1 MTARVMNLNSR
12 RSILSRRLTKAH
24 MRNLLSVAVAVS
36 LSCFFIGYGLAAQ
49 GSISMQTA
57 ERWDD
62 IATLRLEMARDHET
76 QAGNV
81 FQGKP
86 ANSLD
91 TGDLLDR
98 AGDEKFLA
106 AENYLMA
113 SQQWD
118 KAARAYLAAGA
129 STEARKARDN
139 IEFTQASA
147 KRSLSDGIV
156 FHMKAK
162 EQFELSKNLGKKTIA
177 LDKVA
182 RNLERLMEMK

>member
-1 MTARVMNLNSR
+1 MNSSSH
-12 RSILSRRLTKAH
+12 RSIFPGRLTKAH

-36 LSCFFIGYGLAAQ
+36 LSCFFVGYGFAAQ
-49 GSISMQTA
+49 DSTSMQTA

-62 IATLRLEMARDHET
+62 IATIRLEMARDHET
-76 QAGNV
+76 QAENV
-81 FQGKP
+81 FQDKT

-129 STEARKARDN
+129 STEARKAREN
-139 IEFTQASA
+139 LGFTQASA